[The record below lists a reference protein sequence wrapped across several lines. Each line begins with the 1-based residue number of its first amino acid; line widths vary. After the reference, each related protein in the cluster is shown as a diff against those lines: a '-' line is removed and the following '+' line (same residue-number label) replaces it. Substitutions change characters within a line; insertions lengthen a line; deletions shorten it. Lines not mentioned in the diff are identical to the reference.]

1 MISRDDIRL
10 ELKGFEAGSAF
21 GGFAK
26 GLVDD
31 LYLDAPS
38 DASLT
43 ASFTRFEDH
52 VTGAIQI
59 SSSQGVFSATAGGV
73 GAEEVAQKIVRRIR
87 KQLSAW
93 KQSRWERDRSLMRSN
108 EARERAT

>member
-1 MISRDDIRL
+1 MISRDDLRL
-10 ELKGFEAGSAF
+10 ELKGFEAGSDF
-21 GGFAK
+21 GGFTK

-73 GAEEVAQKIVRRIR
+73 DAKEVAQKIVRRIR

-93 KQSRWERDRSLMRSN
+93 KQSRWEQNRALIGSD
-108 EARERAT
+108 EARESIT